1 MNRLADTVALVTGA
15 SSGIGAATAERL
27 AAEGASVLL
36 ADIAERSGR
45 EVAEGIRAQGN
56 RAAFMALDV
65 SSDDDWEAARH
76 RVHEL
81 FGPLDVLCS
90 NAFVHRNAAAHEL
103 SRQAWDAGLAVN
115 LTPLFLGVRTFL
127 EDLRAR
133 RGSVIAVSSV
143 HAHFG
148 LPGRPGYAAAK
159 GGLTA
164 LVRQLAVEYGSAGI
178 RVNAILPGP
187 ILTPAWDAID
197 DADRRA
203 SAAATALDRLGDP
216 AEVAAA
222 VAFLASADASYVTG
236 AELVVDGGWSVRKE
250 SR

>member
-1 MNRLADTVALVTGA
+1 MNRLANRIAVVTGGA
-15 SSGIGAATAERL
+15 SGIGAAAAERL
-27 AAEGASVLL
+27 ALEGASVVL
-36 ADIAERSGR
+36 ADIAERGHDVAADLR
-45 EVAEGIRAQGN
+45 AEGHRVE
-56 RAAFMALDV
+56 FVFCDV
-65 SSDDDWEAARH
+65 SHEEQWEELRE
-76 RVHEL
+76 RVHDL
-81 FGPLDVLCS
+81 FGPLDILCS
-90 NAFVHRNAAAHEL
+90 NASMQQNIPAHTL
-103 SRQAWDAGLAVN
+103 TRQYWDAGLAVN

-127 EDLRAR
+127 DDLRAR

-148 LPGRPGYAAAK
+148 LPAHPGYAAAK

-164 LVRQLAVEYGSAGI
+164 LVRQLAVEYGSGHI

-187 ILTPAWDAID
+187 ILTPAWDDID
-197 DADRRA
+197 DDGRRI
-203 SAAATALDRLGDP
+203 SAEATALERLGDP

-222 VAFLASADASYVTG
+222 VAFLASDDASYITG